1 MEKWIDFT
9 RNAPDVGP
17 GRIRKETVMDEE
29 PITKLEEKEEL
40 DRLNEEE
47 YWALIEELKKEV
59 GNGRE

>member
-1 MEKWIDFT
+1 M
-9 RNAPDVGP
+9 GP

-47 YWALIEELKKEV
+47 YWALIEELKKEA